1 MNVTATHCA
10 YEKVFEL
17 QTALLE
23 QKSIIVPDQAFRPS
37 FRPLVTPTN
46 ESDIDVDLASCVS
59 VGPTSVVDNQNAI
72 N

>member
-23 QKSIIVPDQAFRPS
+23 QKSIISGRWCKVGVDMTFGIGW
-37 FRPLVTPTN
+37 FG
-46 ESDIDVDLASCVS
+46 DVF
-59 VGPTSVVDNQNAI
+59 
-72 N
+72 